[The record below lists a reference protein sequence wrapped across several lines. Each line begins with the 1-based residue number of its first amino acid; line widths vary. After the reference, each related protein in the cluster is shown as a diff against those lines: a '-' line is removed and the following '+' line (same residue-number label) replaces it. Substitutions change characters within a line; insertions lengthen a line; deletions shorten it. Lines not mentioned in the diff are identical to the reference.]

1 MILENFLKS
10 QFIPNLNEKFIKLF
24 SGHFETGIEPDEWNW
39 KQGRDPENVTRQIC
53 NAWKADNSI
62 KDLVCHEV
70 LGRACA
76 ELINWNG
83 SRLLQD
89 NVLWK
94 PLYLHDHGVQSM
106 TTSPGC
112 QWDSGCVGAIY
123 ITHDQIREQQSIK
136 GELSEKDLALA
147 ELGLSCDIERYNAF
161 LTGDTWGI
169 QISQKVNKCNLPYY
183 QSVADNLAEED
194 WEWIDSCFGLYGDD
208 GLMAVSYTHL
218 TLPTNRE
225 V

>member
-1 MILENFLKS
+1 MINTKCELCGRNI
-10 QFIPNLNEKFIKLF
+10 IP
-24 SGHFETGIEPDEWNW
+24 
-39 KQGRDPENVTRQIC
+39 PENIKKNGKIILSRKIY
-53 NAWKADNSI
+53 
-62 KDLVCHEV
+62 KDLLDENITCKPKKCMDCFEKRFGK
-70 LGRACA
+70 LKRGFSKEQYIFMYSPTEE
-76 ELINWNG
+76 ELKEFI
-83 SRLLQD
+83 STD

-94 PLYLHDHGVQSM
+94 PLYLHDHGGLSM

-112 QWDSGCVGAIY
+112 QWDSGCVGVIY

-208 GLMAVSYTHL
+208 GLMEFNSAIEQWGSK
-218 TLPTNRE
+218 
-225 V
+225 